1 MRHIFFDFE
10 TRSGGNIANLG
21 PQGYAEWQDGEFST
35 EIMCFAWAVDD
46 GPVMVQDCFEDS
58 SLPNVLLQ
66 AAKSEHYVFHA
77 HNAEFEYHIWNEV
90 GTKLGWPAME
100 VDKWTCTA
108 GKAAYFSLPRSLKNA
123 GATLDIGT
131 DAKKDLEGNA
141 LMKLLAVRKVTSE
154 WEAYETNGQLSLFGK
169 PVKYDY
175 STPSA
180 EDRKKLCEYC
190 RQDVVAERA
199 VDRKLPEWNDW
210 ERQIW
215 RLTTRINANGL
226 PLALE
231 AAEKGDKLR
240 KQVES
245 DANREL
251 QKLTKGGEFPV
262 KSLGQDEQLRQYL
275 RTHAAL
281 SDLENIRKETLDK
294 IDPAE
299 IGGDVGRVLEL
310 RKKAGLTSVSKL
322 TAMRKRASRDKRA
335 RCCAVYYGAQATG
348 RFAGRAIQPQNF
360 PRGGMSVD
368 EIAEFRDRLDTTST
382 LKLSRDMG
390 PDAMVALSSSLRSF
404 IESPEGSLLVSDYS
418 AIEVRVLAWLAGE
431 TEVLDA
437 LVSGRDLYK
446 IMASKIYGVAYEDVT
461 KAQRQVGKMAVLGC
475 GYGMS
480 DVPFV
485 DQCSNMGIEISIR
498 EARKV
503 VRAYRQAHPAIRQMW
518 SECGEQSI
526 RVVETGESTNVGM
539 VAFSYEDTYL
549 PAFRITLPS
558 GRSLRYLHPEV
569 IEQTAPWTVGY
580 QGVIEF
586 DGSDGVLDNLARI
599 GVKFDEPDGRYL
611 HKVFVP
617 PKAMK
622 WMDRLVV
629 KTQLELMEPK
639 KVKTIQFKG
648 MVGNNPQLQ
657 NKRLYGPLIAQN
669 ITQAVARDLLCNSML
684 NLEEYGF
691 HLIGHVHDEIIA
703 ERSEGD
709 WLHDLPT
716 FERVMK
722 QTPKWA
728 EGCPIAV
735 EGFEAV
741 RYAK

>member
-1 MRHIFFDFE
+1 MKHVFFDFE
-10 TRSGGNIANLG
+10 TRSGGNIVSLG
-21 PQGYAEWQDGEFST
+21 PQGYAEWRDGDYST

-58 SLPNVLLQ
+58 SLPKVLLD
-66 AAKSEHYVFHA
+66 AVEDDDVVFHA

-90 GTKLGWPAME
+90 GTKLGWPRME

-108 GKAAYFSLPRSLKNA
+108 GKAAYFSLPRSLKNV
-123 GATLDIGT
+123 GATLNLGT

-141 LMKLLAVRKVTSE
+141 LMKRLAVREITPE
-154 WEAYETNGQLSLFGK
+154 WEAYETNGQLNLFGK

-175 STPSA
+175 RTPST
-180 EDRKKLCEYC
+180 EDRHKLCEYC

-199 VDRKLPEWNDW
+199 VDQKLPEWNDW

-215 RLTTRINANGL
+215 RLTTRINSNGL
-226 PLALE
+226 PLAVD

-251 QKLTKGGEFPV
+251 QRLTKGSEFPV

-275 RTHAAL
+275 RTHPAL

-294 IDPAE
+294 LDPAE
-299 IGGDVGRVLEL
+299 VGGNVGRVLEL

-322 TAMRKRASRDKRA
+322 TAMRKRASRDSRA
-335 RCCAVYYGAQATG
+335 RCCSVYYGAQATG

-360 PRGGMSVD
+360 PRGSMTVE
-368 EIAEFRDRLDTTST
+368 EIAEFRNRLDTTST
-382 LKLSRDMG
+382 LELSREMG

-404 IESPEGSLLVSDYS
+404 IESSEGSLLVSDYS

-431 TEVLDA
+431 DTVLEA
-437 LVSGRDLYK
+437 LTAGRDLYK
-446 IMASKIYGVAYEDVT
+446 IMASKIYGVTYDDVT
-461 KAQRQVGKMAVLGC
+461 KSQRQVGKMAVLGC

-480 DVPFV
+480 DMPFTE
-485 DQCSNMGIEISIR
+485 QCSNMGIEISIR

-503 VRAYRQAHPAIRQMW
+503 VRAYRQSHPAIREMW
-518 SECGEQSI
+518 SECNKCSVQ
-526 RVVETGESTNVGM
+526 VVETGEPVNVGM
-539 VAFSYEDTYL
+539 VSFSYEDTYL

-558 GRSLRYLHPEV
+558 GRSLRYLYPEV
-569 IEQTAPWTVGY
+569 VEQTAPWTVGY
-580 QGVIEF
+580 QGTIEF
-586 DGSDGVLDNLARI
+586 DGEDATLDKLAHL

-617 PKAMK
+617 PKSMK
-622 WMDRLVV
+622 RLDSLVV
-629 KTQLELMEPK
+629 KTQLELMEPQ
-639 KVKTIQFKG
+639 KVTTLQFKG
-648 MVGNNPQLQ
+648 LVGNNPQLQ
-657 NKRLYGPLIAQN
+657 SKRLYGPLITQN
-669 ITQAVARDLLCNSML
+669 ITQAVARDLLCHSMM
-684 NLEEYGF
+684 NLDEYGF
-691 HLIGHVHDEIIA
+691 QLIGHVHDEIIA

-709 WLHDLPT
+709 WLHDLPA

-728 EGCPIAV
+728 EGCPIEV